1 VREFE
6 ANITRDG
13 TVFHLPWGSH
23 LDTAE
28 YFKIP
33 ENRLKWR
40 QNYYEYDLRAPFTDN
55 LGLQA
60 RGIEDP
66 PGPVLRSAERLTEKL
81 RNWHRGR
88 DLRSIPEDWGDV
100 VEHVYEVRG
109 PRTPKYLNGR
119 GQVYFSGVLGEVR
132 DEYIERL
139 LGSAGIKRL
148 AGSACVAQMWGQ
160 SRVDEMRDTARVE
173 STWQSARV
181 GRMLDHAQIDMMCQS
196 SLVEQMHGSS
206 RILIMHGAT
215 RVLAL
220 HDEALCAR
228 GSDGAVLTP
237 NREVKAREI
246 LSAVE
251 QWKSVEVINEGEG
264 VFA

>member
-1 VREFE
+1 MREFE

-13 TVFHLPWGSH
+13 TVCHLAWGSH
-23 LDTAE
+23 TDTADH
-28 YFKIP
+28 FKIP

-40 QNYYEYDLRAPFTDN
+40 QSYYEYDLRAPFTDN

-66 PGPVLRSAERLTEKL
+66 PEAVFRSAERLTERL

-88 DLRSIPEDWGDV
+88 DLRSIPDDWGDV

-109 PRTPKYLNGR
+109 SRTPKYLNGR
-119 GQVYFSGVLGEVR
+119 GGVYFSGVLDEVVEGR
-132 DEYIERL
+132 IHRL

-148 AGSACVAQMWGQ
+148 AGTACVAQMWGQ

-173 STWQSARV
+173 STWQSARI
-181 GRMLDHAQIDMMCQS
+181 GKMFDHAQIDMTCQS
-196 SLVEQMHGSS
+196 SLVEEMHDSS

-220 HDEALCAR
+220 HDQALCAR
-228 GSDGAVLTP
+228 GADGMVLTAD
-237 NREVKAREI
+237 REVRAREI

-251 QWKSVEVINEGEG
+251 RWKSVEVIGEGEG

>member
-1 VREFE
+1 MREFE

-13 TVFHLPWGSH
+13 TVCHLPWGSH
-23 LDTAE
+23 TDTAE

-33 ENRLKWR
+33 ENRLRWR

-66 PGPVLRSAERLTEKL
+66 PEAVLRSAERLTEEL
-81 RNWHRGR
+81 GNWHRGR
-88 DLRSIPEDWGDV
+88 DLRNIPDGWGDV

-109 PRTPKYLNGR
+109 SRTPKYLNGR
-119 GQVYFSGVLGEVR
+119 GGVYFSGVLDEVVEGR
-132 DEYIERL
+132 IHRL

-148 AGSACVAQMWGQ
+148 AGTACVAQMWGQ

-173 STWQSARV
+173 STWQSAQI

-196 SLVEQMHGSS
+196 SLVEEMRGSS

-220 HDEALCAR
+220 YDQALCAR
-228 GSDGAVLTP
+228 GSDGAVFTA
-237 NREVKAREI
+237 NREIKARAI

-251 QWKSVEVINEGEG
+251 HWKSVEVIREGEG
-264 VFA
+264 VLA

>member
-1 VREFE
+1 MREFE

-13 TVFHLPWGSH
+13 TVYHLPWGSH

-33 ENRLKWR
+33 ENRLRWR
-40 QNYYEYDLRAPFTDN
+40 QNYYEYDLRVPFTDN

-66 PGPVLRSAERLTEKL
+66 PEAVLRSAERLTEKL
-81 RNWHRGR
+81 RNWHRGQ

-109 PRTPKYLNGR
+109 SRTPKYLNGR
-119 GQVYFSGVLGEVR
+119 GQVYFSGVLDEVG
-132 DEYIERL
+132 DEHIHRL
-139 LGSAGIKRL
+139 LGSARIKRL

-160 SRVDEMRDTARVE
+160 SRVDEMRDTARIE
-173 STWQSARV
+173 STWQSAQI

-196 SLVEQMHGSS
+196 SVVEEMHDSS

-220 HDEALCAR
+220 HDQALCAR
-228 GSDGAVLTP
+228 GSDGAVFTA
-237 NREVKAREI
+237 NKKVRVRAI

-251 QWKSVEVINEGEG
+251 RWKLVEVIQEGEG